1 MIDEFIIFLAISI
14 AFVAAIMDVKTKEI
28 PNWLTFP
35 AIFIGIIL
43 FTLKNYRAWY
53 LFIPLVISFF
63 FIWLLWRSSAF
74 GGGDA
79 KLLMALVALSATV
92 YDITFIPH
100 FLVMLAIVSLAHYFI
115 FGGLNA
121 FEQGKGMKFVIL
133 LLFSVA
139 VAVAAYV
146 FLSFYYPAL
155 APYIAAIV
163 FAISADISSSF
174 LPCRRREKVSEKLA
188 GEMLAETIY
197 VKNGIVHRKKMET
210 SFIMRIL
217 RREKIDGKIIAK
229 PSYMGLSKEEI
240 KEIEKYCNDVLIFI
254 SHPFAPVIL
263 LSFLLAILTMN
274 I

>member
-115 FGGLNA
+115 FGGINA

-155 APYIAAIV
+155 APYIAAII

-217 RREKIDGKIIAK
+217 KREKIEGKIIAK

>member
-115 FGGLNA
+115 FGGINA

-217 RREKIDGKIIAK
+217 KREKIEGKIIAK

-254 SHPFAPVIL
+254 SHPFAPIIL

>member
-14 AFVAAIMDVKTKEI
+14 AFIAAIIDVKTKEI
-28 PNWLTFP
+28 PNWLTLP

-43 FTLKNYRAWY
+43 FTLKNYRAWH
-53 LFIPLVISFF
+53 LFIPLMISFF

-115 FGGLNA
+115 FGGINA
-121 FEQGKGMKFVIL
+121 FKQGKGMKFVIL

-240 KEIEKYCNDVLIFI
+240 KEIEKYRNDVLIFI

>member
-14 AFVAAIMDVKTKEI
+14 AFIAAIIDVKTKEV
-28 PNWLTFP
+28 PNWLTLP

-53 LFIPLVISFF
+53 LFIPLMISFF

-79 KLLMALVALSATV
+79 KLLMALIALSAAV

-115 FGGLNA
+115 FGGINA
-121 FEQGKGMKFVIL
+121 FKQGEGMKFVIL
-133 LLFSVA
+133 LLFSMA
-139 VAVAAYV
+139 VATIAYL
-146 FLSFYYPAL
+146 FLSFYYPPL
-155 APYIAAIV
+155 APYIASIV

-174 LPCRRREKVSEKLA
+174 LPCRKREKVSEKLA

-197 VKNGIVHRKKMET
+197 IKKGVVHRKKMET

-217 RREKIDGKIIAK
+217 KREKLDGKIIAK
-229 PSYMGLSKEEI
+229 PSHMGLSTREI
-240 KEIEKYCNDVLIFI
+240 KEIEKYCNDVLIFT
-254 SHPFAPVIL
+254 SYPFAPVIF
-263 LSFLLAILTMN
+263 LSFLLAILTAN

>member
-115 FGGLNA
+115 FGGINA

-197 VKNGIVHRKKMET
+197 VKNGVVHRKKMEI
-210 SFIMRIL
+210 SSIMRIL
-217 RREKIDGKIIAK
+217 KREKIEGKIIAK